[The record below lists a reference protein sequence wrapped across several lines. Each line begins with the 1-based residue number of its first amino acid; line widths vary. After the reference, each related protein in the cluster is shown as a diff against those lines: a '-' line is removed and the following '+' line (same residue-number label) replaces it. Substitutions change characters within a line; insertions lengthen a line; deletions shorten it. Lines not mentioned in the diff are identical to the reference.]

1 MAKLTTSNELVI
13 ADPKTA
19 AFLID
24 TASSE
29 HLAPF
34 MMGEKSLAQ
43 AAEELGLSK
52 SRMSY
57 WVKKLLR
64 LELIRVV
71 RVEKQGKHHVSI
83 YGSSADVFIIPLDM
97 MTTDPNKDI
106 FESVPF
112 ERTLKRSLVHFKHLA
127 LKGRHI
133 RYGREKENVV
143 LDVFPQPAQRSETV
157 DQWGRVELTKAQA
170 TLFIEEMNNLFNN
183 IMETSKNDQGKKYL
197 FKLVLVEQL
206 PQ

>member
-1 MAKLTTSNELVI
+1 MTKQTTSTELII
-13 ADPKTA
+13 ADPKAA

-24 TASSE
+24 PASSE

-34 MMGEKSLAQ
+34 MMGEKTLAQ
-43 AAEELGLSK
+43 AAEELSISK

-57 WVKKLLR
+57 WVKKLLK
-64 LELIRVV
+64 LNLITTL

-83 YGSSADVFIIPLDM
+83 YHASADIFIVPLD
-97 MTTDPNKDI
+97 TIITDPNKDV

-112 ERTLKRSLVHFKHLA
+112 ERTLKRSLIHFKHQT

-133 RYGREKENVV
+133 RFERESDNVV
-143 LDVFPQPAQRSETV
+143 LDVFPKQSKKSDMV
-157 DQWGRVELTKAQA
+157 DKWGRVELTKAQA
-170 TLFIEEMNNLFNN
+170 SLFYEEMNDLFNK
-183 IMETSKNDQGKKYL
+183 IMKEAKNDQGKKYL

>member
-1 MAKLTTSNELVI
+1 MLEAISNELVI
-13 ADPKTA
+13 DNPKTA

-24 TASSE
+24 PASSE

-43 AAEELGLSK
+43 AAEELGVSK

-57 WVKKLLR
+57 WVKKLLN
-64 LELIRVV
+64 LNLITTV

-83 YGSSADVFIIPLDM
+83 YSASADVFIVPLDM
-97 MTTDPNKDI
+97 IITDPNKDV

-112 ERTLKRSLVHFKHLA
+112 ERTLKRSLIHFKHQI

-133 RYGREKENVV
+133 RLERERDNVV
-143 LDVFPQPAQRSETV
+143 LDVFPKQTKKSDMV
-157 DQWGRVELTKAQA
+157 DQWGRVKLTKAQA
-170 TLFIEEMNNLFNN
+170 SAFYEEMNGLFNK
-183 IMETSKNDQGKKYL
+183 IMAEAKNDQGKKYL
-197 FKLVLVEQL
+197 FKLVLVEQW